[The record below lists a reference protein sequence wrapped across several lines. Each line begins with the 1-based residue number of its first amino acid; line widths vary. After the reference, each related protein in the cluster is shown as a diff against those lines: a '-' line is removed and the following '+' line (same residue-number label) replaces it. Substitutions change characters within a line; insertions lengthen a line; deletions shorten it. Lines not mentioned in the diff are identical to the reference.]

1 MDIQDIELEVRK
13 AVALQINCRIDFQI
27 EQPLVK
33 LGADSLDAVEL
44 LLWAEDRF
52 EINIPDELAETVE
65 TASQMVT
72 IISQLVSDT

>member
-13 AVALQINCRIDFQI
+13 AVSLQINCRIDFQI
-27 EQPLVK
+27 EKPLVK

-52 EINIPDELAETVE
+52 EINIPDKLAETVE